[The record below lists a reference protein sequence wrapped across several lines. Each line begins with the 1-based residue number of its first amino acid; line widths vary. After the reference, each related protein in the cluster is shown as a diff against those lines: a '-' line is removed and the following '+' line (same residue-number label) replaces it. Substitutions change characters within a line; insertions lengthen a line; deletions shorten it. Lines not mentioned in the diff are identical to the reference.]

1 MATKTKLSTAETAT
15 LDRLDK
21 RATALEGTVRSADQN
36 LSSFD
41 EFCAEADAMIALPT
55 LSESERKTWQSRK
68 THCQTVQTSEERN
81 KKAAAESQLSQV
93 RESLGVEQVRL
104 KAEKGTD
111 GWYAVE

>member
-1 MATKTKLSTAETAT
+1 MAAKMKLSAAEAAT

-21 RATALEGTVRSADQN
+21 RVTALEGTVRSADQN

-93 RESLGVEQVRL
+93 RESLGVEQARL
-104 KAEKGTD
+104 KAEKGSD
-111 GWYAVE
+111 GWYVDG